1 LPARGWPRRL
11 LGLGYTRKMEIWKP
25 STTVA
30 AVIERDGLLLMIE
43 EQTAFGLRLNQP
55 AGHLDPGET
64 LQQAVV
70 REALEETAWTVEAIA
85 LQGVHMARHVHAA
98 AGVDVTYLRHT
109 FLCRPISHDPTLAL
123 DEGIVRAF
131 WMSPAEIL
139 ACPQHHR
146 SPLVERAVLDFLANR
161 RADLDIVWTHES
173 ALDRAPGGPEASGR

>member
-1 LPARGWPRRL
+1 
-11 LGLGYTRKMEIWKP
+11 MDIWKP

-30 AVIERDGLLLMIE
+30 AVIEHDGLLLMIE
-43 EQTAFGLRLNQP
+43 EHTALGLRLNQP

-70 REALEETAWTVEAIA
+70 RETLEETAWTVEAIA
-85 LQGVHMARHVHAA
+85 LQGVHMARFVNAA

-109 FLCRPISHDPTLAL
+109 FLCRPISHDPTRAL

-161 RADLDIVWTHES
+161 RADLDIVWTHDS
-173 ALDRAPGGPEASGR
+173 ALDLTPAGPAVSGP

>member
-1 LPARGWPRRL
+1 M
-11 LGLGYTRKMEIWKP
+11 GLGYTRNMDIWKP

-30 AVIERDGLLLMIE
+30 AVIERDGMLLMIE
-43 EQTAFGLRLNQP
+43 EQTALGLRLNQP

-173 ALDRAPGGPEASGR
+173 ALDRAPAGPEASGR

>member
-1 LPARGWPRRL
+1 
-11 LGLGYTRKMEIWKP
+11 MEIWKP

-70 REALEETAWTVEAIA
+70 RETLEETAWTVEAIA